1 MSNALHSEPVPIHIT
16 DDVRPGVVSL
26 PHGYGHKGLG
36 KWQKVATSHAGVSY
50 NDWVGDDRVESVVA
64 QSIMT
69 GVAVELERVAA

>member
-1 MSNALHSEPVPIHIT
+1 
-16 DDVRPGVVSL
+16 
-26 PHGYGHKGLG
+26 
-36 KWQKVATSHAGVSY
+36 VSY